1 MGMSYK
7 EDAAKKKQDDLKRR
21 LIAQQGCQINEFG
34 EIIRNGENESQNE
47 TSNKNSNNNDAQ
59 ISLSTLS
66 LLAEA
71 FSKQQEKQK
80 VWEYIKL
87 IIFAYL
93 GSALSIILLPSWF
106 SPIYFFRTHLVLFY
120 SVIFLALFCSVSYY
134 SKWYL
139 FKKENNYDYL
149 KTSSNKRKI
158 WGSIWICL
166 SLYMLFTKNPSFPRT
181 IGIVFFIICI
191 IFASIKEYQFYKY
204 IRDKRI

>member
-34 EIIRNGENESQNE
+34 EIIRNGE
-47 TSNKNSNNNDAQ
+47 
-59 ISLSTLS
+59 
-66 LLAEA
+66 
-71 FSKQQEKQK
+71 QEKQK

-134 SKWYL
+134 AKWYL